1 MSKRRARV
9 RSSNAA
15 SPGVSRSAKSV
26 ASAEAFNTFATCLF
40 RRLKRLLPRA
50 GIAALCLVLSLA
62 AATALA
68 AAAHLVAQRGR
79 TFSLAQIAIVTG
91 DSIRFANEDEFLHQI
106 YVDSPNLPFD
116 SAEQRPGETIEV
128 RFPSAGTF
136 PVRCHIHPKMLLT
149 VYVK

>member
-1 MSKRRARV
+1 MRRV
-9 RSSNAA
+9 RYPYAWL
-15 SPGVSRSAKSV
+15 SRRPKS
-26 ASAEAFNTFATCLF
+26 
-40 RRLKRLLPRA
+40 LLPRA
-50 GIAALCLVLSLA
+50 GVPSVGFVLGFA

-68 AAAHLVAQRGR
+68 ATAHQIAQRGR
-79 TFSLAQIAIVTG
+79 MFSAAAIAIAAG

-128 RFPSAGTF
+128 AFPSAGTF

>member
-1 MSKRRARV
+1 MSLPRYPYA
-9 RSSNAA
+9 
-15 SPGVSRSAKSV
+15 
-26 ASAEAFNTFATCLF
+26 
-40 RRLKRLLPRA
+40 LLPLKVAKRPYCV
-50 GIAALCLVLSLA
+50 GSAAFAVALVAA

-68 AAAHLVAQRGR
+68 AVAHHIAQRGR
-79 TFSLAQIAIVTG
+79 AFSTSDIAIAAG

-149 VYVK
+149 VHVK

>member
-1 MSKRRARV
+1 MNTPRHLYALLARTV
-9 RSSNAA
+9 TARSLRGGPS
-15 SPGVSRSAKSV
+15 
-26 ASAEAFNTFATCLF
+26 TFALT
-40 RRLKRLLPRA
+40 
-50 GIAALCLVLSLA
+50 LSLA

-68 AAAHLVAQRGR
+68 ATAYHVGQRGR
-79 TFSLAQIAIVTG
+79 AFSVSSIAIAAG
-91 DSIRFANEDEFLHQI
+91 DTIQFANEDEFLHQI

-149 VYVK
+149 VHVR